1 MIKALIFDCFGVLYW
16 DDLNRIY
23 NLVGEDNFQALNDLI
38 HAFDHGYIVSQDFLA
53 QIAAL
58 AGVEATDVAKAMQD
72 KQSPNQA
79 LMDRLVEL
87 RQTYKVGLLSN
98 MGSDTFDSV
107 FNEQQR
113 RDMFDDVLIS
123 SEVGL
128 IKPSRD
134 LYELALERL
143 GVAADET
150 VFIDD
155 RMANVEGAA
164 VLGMHTILFTSNKQF
179 EVEFGRIVER
189 SRA

>member
-16 DDLNRIY
+16 DDLNRMY
-23 NLVGEDNFQALNDLI
+23 NLVGEHHFQALNDLI
-38 HAFDHGYIVSQDFLA
+38 HAFDHGYITSQDFLS

-58 AGVEATDVAKAMQD
+58 AGVTVEEVAKTMQD
-72 KQSPNQA
+72 KQAPNRA
-79 LMDRLVEL
+79 LIDRVVEL
-87 RQTYKVGLLSN
+87 RQSYKVGLLSN
-98 MGSDTFDSV
+98 MGSDTLDSV

-143 GVAADET
+143 GVAADEA

-155 RMANVEGAA
+155 RMANVEGAT
-164 VLGMHTILFTSNKQF
+164 VLGMHTILFTSNRQF
-179 EVEFGRIVER
+179 ETEFGRIVEQA
-189 SRA
+189 RA